1 LSKERIIELIEKI
14 NEEMGKKKI
23 SYRDLF
29 DKFDTDHDN
38 MVSLAEFTLG
48 VTSMLSIAAPFAE

>member
-1 LSKERIIELIEKI
+1 MSKERVIELIEKI
-14 NEEMGKKKI
+14 NEEMGNKKI

-29 DKFDTDHDN
+29 DNFDTDRDN

-48 VTSMLSIAAPFAE
+48 ITSMLSIAAPFAE

>member
-1 LSKERIIELIEKI
+1 MIELIEKI
-14 NEEMGKKKI
+14 NEEMGNKKI

-29 DKFDTDHDN
+29 DRFDTDHDN

-48 VTSMLSIAAPFAE
+48 ITSMLSIAAPFAE

>member
-1 LSKERIIELIEKI
+1 LSKERLIELIEKI
-14 NEEMGKKKI
+14 NEEMGNKKI

-48 VTSMLSIAAPFAE
+48 ITSMLSIAAPFAE

>member
-1 LSKERIIELIEKI
+1 VNELIEKI
-14 NEEMGKKKI
+14 NDEMGKKKI

-29 DKFDTDHDN
+29 DKFDTDNDN

-48 VTSMLSIAAPFAE
+48 LTSILTIAAPFAE